1 MDRLGKRVVE
11 AVAPSLAYGYLRLL
25 QWTTRREYR
34 NREALERARA
44 LGGEYILAF
53 WHSRLVLMRF
63 GYPDAKAVVLQ
74 SHHRDSRMLA
84 RVMSRFQTG
93 QVWGS
98 TTRGGMS
105 AVREV
110 LRRVQTGHDIAIAP
124 DGPRGPRQ
132 RAQSGAITIAQLS
145 GKPIVPLAYSAR
157 PCRRLRSWDRMV
169 VPYPFARALFVY
181 GEPMLVQR
189 DADAD
194 ERERLR
200 LALEFELNRLTD
212 QADAEMGL
220 ALVEPAPAG
229 VAAEGEW
236 RRAASRSASE

>member
-1 MDRLGKRVVE
+1 MDSPGKRVVE
-11 AVAPSLAYGYLRLL
+11 AVAPSLAYAYLRLL

-34 NREALERARA
+34 NRAALDRARK

-63 GYPDAKAVVLQ
+63 GYPDARAVVLQ

-98 TTRGGMS
+98 TSRGGMT

-110 LRRVQTGHDIAIAP
+110 LRRIRQGHDIAIAP

-132 RAQSGAITIAQLS
+132 RAQPGVITIALLS
-145 GKPIVPLAYSAR
+145 GKAIVPLTYSAT
-157 PCRRLRSWDRMV
+157 PYRRLRSWDRML
-169 VPYPFARALFVY
+169 VPYPFARALYVY
-181 GEPMLVQR
+181 GEPLQVSR
-189 DADAD
+189 DADEH

-200 LALEFELNRLTD
+200 AALEAELNRLTD
-212 QADAEMGL
+212 LADAELGL
-220 ALVEPAPAG
+220 PRVEPAPA
-229 VAAEGEW
+229 ATAEGEW
-236 RRAASRSASE
+236 RRPVPGGASE